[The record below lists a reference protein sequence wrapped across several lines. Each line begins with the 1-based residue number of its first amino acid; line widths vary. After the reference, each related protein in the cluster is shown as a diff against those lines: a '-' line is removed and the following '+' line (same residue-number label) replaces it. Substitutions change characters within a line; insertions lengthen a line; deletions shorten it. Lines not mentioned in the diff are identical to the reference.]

1 MGKFEHE
8 HSFACSLF
16 VRPRKGS
23 FLSIICGYKSLNK
36 VAAEHL
42 FNHIS
47 LRAGMRST
55 IITTNLGFD
64 RWDEIFTDKIIAAA
78 IVDRL
83 TFKSFII
90 DMNGPSY
97 RLKATEQWINER
109 KNTDKRHK

>member
-1 MGKFEHE
+1 MRVSGILFLCQFFVHFEQFGFRSAHI
-8 HSFACSLF
+8 L
-16 VRPRKGS
+16 KITD
-23 FLSIICGYKSLNK
+23 SI
-36 VAAEHL
+36 
-42 FNHIS
+42 
-47 LRAGMRST
+47 RA
-55 IITTNLGFD
+55 IIFD

-109 KNTDKRHK
+109 KNTDKKAK

>member
-1 MGKFEHE
+1 M
-8 HSFACSLF
+8 
-16 VRPRKGS
+16 
-23 FLSIICGYKSLNK
+23 KSTL
-36 VAAEHL
+36 
-42 FNHIS
+42 
-47 LRAGMRST
+47 
-55 IITTNLGFD
+55 ITTNLGFD

-109 KNTDKRHK
+109 KNTDKRHNKHKRRVFGAGAARSLDYYLMLLQPYHRAVSEVWKW